1 MKLIAHRGNISGPNE
16 ELENK
21 VDYIEEAINQGY
33 DVEVDLRLKNKSL
46 FLGHDYPQYQVDLNW
61 LIKRKNNLWI
71 HCKDLESICY
81 LRKIDAFH
89 SLNYFGHDNDDY
101 VLTSQNFLFC
111 KPTKKLNN
119 HCVLVMPEL
128 YNYEVLNEKCYGILT
143 DYPKIYLNK

>member
-1 MKLIAHRGNISGPNE
+1 MRLIAHRGNISGPNK

-21 VDYIEEAINQGY
+21 VDYIEEAIDQGY
-33 DVEVDLRLKNKSL
+33 DVEIDLRLKNKSL

-81 LRKIDAFH
+81 LRKTDIYN

-111 KPTKKLNN
+111 KPMKKCND
-119 HCVLVMPEL
+119 HCVLVMPEF
-128 YNYEVLNEKCYGILT
+128 YNYEVFNEKCYGILT
-143 DYPKIYLNK
+143 DYSINYKKW